1 MGSWRKA
8 LTNRARLILRALGIR
23 AVTKTM
29 YGGPIRVPLA
39 YGKLRSLLFDPDY
52 MKTYAEEDVLQF
64 MMSRITSAD
73 IVFDVG
79 AYQGLHTILFAR
91 VARRVAAFEPN
102 PSTFGTLLDTL
113 TANRASNVV
122 AFPVAIGRETKTAT
136 LWGSGSASS
145 LQPLIDG
152 LEKKNVNVVTLDG
165 FAKEQSLWPDVMKI
179 DVEGAE
185 YDVLSGASAC
195 LERCRLLCV
204 ELHLQQ
210 LPKFRANPQQID
222 ELLNEAGFKEIFRS
236 IPQREGAPDV
246 SRLHLVYHRIA
257 QRA

>member
-1 MGSWRKA
+1 MATWRKA

-52 MKTYAEEDVLQF
+52 MKTYGEEDVLQF
-64 MMSRITSAD
+64 MLSRITSAD
-73 IVFDVG
+73 TVFDVG
-79 AYQGLHTILFAR
+79 AYQGLHSILFAR
-91 VARRVAAFEPN
+91 AARRVAAFEPN
-102 PSTFGTLLDTL
+102 PSTFGVLQDTI
-113 TANRASNVV
+113 TANRAPNVI
-122 AFPVAIGRETKTAT
+122 AYPVAIGGETKTAT
-136 LWGSGSASS
+136 LFGSGSASS
-145 LQPLIDG
+145 LQPLLDG
-152 LEKKNVNVVTLDG
+152 LEKRNVDVVTLDG
-165 FAKEQSLWPDVMKI
+165 FAKEQSLLPDVMKI

-204 ELHLQQ
+204 EVHLQQ

-222 ELLNEAGFKEIFRS
+222 ELLSEAGFKEIFRS
-236 IPQREGAPDV
+236 IPQREGALDF
-246 SRLHLVYHRIA
+246 SRLHLVYQKVAR
-257 QRA
+257 RV